1 MHCQKHDAKRR
12 QLIKNLGDMKVKLDL
27 VDLFC
32 KKLKSE
38 SYQAFFFL
46 RQTNLFGGDLNY
58 RFFKCFFYI
67 YFFIIFFTFS
77 FFSFF
82 FYILVHAPHQMVA
95 VMQHFAVCQPPI
107 NNIEKKTRKLQWDVF
122 VHKWRKL
129 GTVVNLP
136 RSVRSTKITPTWTA
150 NPGGHRRTHSKI

>member
-38 SYQAFFFL
+38 SYQAFFFFL

-67 YFFIIFFTFS
+67 YSFILFFLLFLSFLFF
-77 FFSFF
+77 
-82 FYILVHAPHQMVA
+82 L
-95 VMQHFAVCQPPI
+95 HF
-107 NNIEKKTRKLQWDVF
+107 
-122 VHKWRKL
+122 
-129 GTVVNLP
+129 GP
-136 RSVRSTKITPTWTA
+136 RSTP
-150 NPGGHRRTHSKI
+150 NGGGNATFCCLPTPNK

>member
-67 YFFIIFFTFS
+67 YIFIIFFTFS

-82 FYILVHAPHQMVA
+82 L
-95 VMQHFAVCQPPI
+95 HF
-107 NNIEKKTRKLQWDVF
+107 
-122 VHKWRKL
+122 
-129 GTVVNLP
+129 GP
-136 RSVRSTKITPTWTA
+136 RSTP
-150 NPGGHRRTHSKI
+150 NGGGNATFCCLPTPNK